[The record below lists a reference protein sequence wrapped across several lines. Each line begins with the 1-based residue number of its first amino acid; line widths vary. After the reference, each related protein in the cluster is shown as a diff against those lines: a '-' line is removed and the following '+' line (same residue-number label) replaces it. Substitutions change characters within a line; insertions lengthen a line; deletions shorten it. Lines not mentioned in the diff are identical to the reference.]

1 MPAAIT
7 ARTTR
12 SIRDDHDQADSY
24 GANLI
29 KQILNAI
36 TVPPTARIRQAAK
49 IIQENPVKIVL
60 VCDESGRL
68 LGTVTDGDIRR
79 AVLQSADLDGTV
91 DSIMNRHPKVAR
103 RSDNRRALREYMRTA
118 IIRHLPC
125 VDKDMHIVDLI
136 LLDEVEDVRPRAAA
150 VVLMAGGR
158 GQRLMPLTEKTP
170 KPLLKIGEK
179 PVLERQIEQLAG
191 HGFTRFYISI
201 NYLGHMIEEYFG
213 NGERLGVDI
222 RYIREA
228 APLGTAGAL
237 SLLEPQQDPIVVMN
251 GDIITKADFATM
263 VDYFEEE
270 KVVATMGVRE
280 YFYTVPYGC
289 VNVNGSAIIDLE
301 EKPTFR
307 HLISAGINVLNPRAL
322 EFVPKG
328 EYLDMPQLFS
338 TLIESGCKTNT
349 FQITEEWIDIGH
361 KEDLTWAQ
369 KVFAIEDKF

>member
-1 MPAAIT
+1 MK
-7 ARTTR
+7 
-12 SIRDDHDQADSY
+12 Q
-24 GANLI
+24 
-29 KQILNAI
+29 QILNAI

-60 VCDESGRL
+60 VCDETGRL

-91 DSIMNRHPKVAR
+91 ETIMNRHPKVAR

-125 VDKDMHIVDLI
+125 VDEDMRIIDLI
-136 LLDEVEDVRPRAAA
+136 VLDEVEDVRPQSAA

-158 GQRLMPLTEKTP
+158 GQRLMPLTERTP
-170 KPLLKIGEK
+170 KPLLKVGEK

-222 RYIREA
+222 RYIRETV
-228 APLGTAGAL
+228 PLGTAGAL

-263 VDYFEEE
+263 VNFFEEE

-289 VNVNGSAIIDLE
+289 VNVNGSSIIDLE

-322 EFVPKG
+322 EFIPRG
-328 EYLDMPQLFS
+328 EYFDMPQLFS
-338 TLIESGCKTNT
+338 TLIENGCRTNT